1 MDAVQ
6 LLRVSCVGSAAVAHC
21 AFVQEA
27 MVFIFSRLAEGDVTM
42 DMPLIS
48 VIVPTYNRSEMLRD
62 ALECLLCQETGGEFY
77 EIVVVDNAS
86 IDATKTVVEQA
97 AAQRR
102 CRCGISRS

>member
-1 MDAVQ
+1 M
-6 LLRVSCVGSAAVAHC
+6 
-21 AFVQEA
+21 E
-27 MVFIFSRLAEGDVTM
+27 VFIFSRLAEGDVTM

-62 ALECLLCQETGGEFY
+62 ALECLLCQETGGEFSY

-97 AAQRR
+97 ATRAPMPVRYFD
-102 CRCGISRS
+102 